1 MRVSTVLMFGVCALS
16 FASLLFAADDEKD
29 LKKFEGT
36 WTLSSGEA
44 DGKALTEKQLKGGKL
59 VIKGDH
65 YTVTIPEK
73 EKMTGTQKL
82 DSTKTPKTIDISD
95 DSGPNKGK
103 TGLGIYEFKGDDEF
117 RCVFSPPGNKDRPS
131 KFSTAAGS
139 GQWLHVWKKSK

>member
-1 MRVSTVLMFGVCALS
+1 MRVSTLLMFSVFGLSCAG
-16 FASLLFAADDEKD
+16 LLFAADSEKE

-44 DGKALTEKQLKGGKL
+44 DGKPLTEKQLKGGKL

-65 YTVTIPEK
+65 YTVTIPDK
-73 EKMTGTQKL
+73 DKMTGTQKV
-82 DSTKTPKTIDISD
+82 DPAKTPKAIDISD

-103 TGLGIYEFKGDDEF
+103 TSLGIYEFKGEEF
-117 RCVFSPPGNKDRPS
+117 HCVFSAPGKDRPA
-131 KFSTAAGS
+131 KFSTAADS

>member
-1 MRVSTVLMFGVCALS
+1 MRVSMLLMSGMSGLFC
-16 FASLLFAADDEKD
+16 ASLMFAADAEKD

-65 YTVTIPEK
+65 YTVTIPDK
-73 EKMTGTQKL
+73 EKMTGTQKI
-82 DSTKTPKTIDISD
+82 DSTKTPKTIDITD

-103 TGLGIYEFKGDDEF
+103 TSLGIYEFKGEEF
-117 RCVFSPPGNKDRPS
+117 HCVFSAPGKARPS
-131 KFSTAAGS
+131 KFSTAADS
-139 GQWLHVWKKSK
+139 GQWLHVWKKAK

>member
-1 MRVSTVLMFGVCALS
+1 MRISTLLMFGVCGLS
-16 FASLLFAADDEKD
+16 GAGWLLAADNEQE

-44 DGKALTEKQLKGGKL
+44 DGKPLTEKQLKGGTL

-65 YTVTIPEK
+65 YTVTIPGK
-73 EKMTGTQKL
+73 EKTTGTQKV
-82 DSTKTPKTIDISD
+82 DPTKTPHAVDITD

-103 TGLGIYEFKGDDEF
+103 TRLGIYEFKGEEF
-117 RCVFSPPGNKDRPS
+117 HCVFSAAGKERPS

-139 GQWLHVWKKSK
+139 GQWLHVWQRAKK